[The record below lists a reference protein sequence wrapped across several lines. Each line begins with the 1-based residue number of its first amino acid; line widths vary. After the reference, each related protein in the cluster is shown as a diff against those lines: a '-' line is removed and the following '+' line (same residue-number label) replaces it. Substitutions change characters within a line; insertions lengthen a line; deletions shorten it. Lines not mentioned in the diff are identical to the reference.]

1 MKKIMKFIVLA
12 ILLPALMISTAG
24 LAYLH
29 FFASGDK
36 NLSGEWTASLD
47 MTEQAAV
54 MAFGWLQDIEAVSV
68 SMQNMESHMQGLD
81 IAVQLTFEETQRSAG
96 TFRCKV
102 LPESYDTCNQAAYEA
117 FASAFRQ
124 LLAERLRMA
133 DYAGGTDDAAVEALV
148 AETFGMSTVS
158 YLMSCGPKLLPSL
171 EELQAQY
178 EGSGTYQTKEGIL
191 TRQFEDGESVHTR
204 EEQYIREGTRLIL
217 TGKRDAAPQDSFA
230 DYYPVLYT
238 LQSQSPKQ

>member
-1 MKKIMKFIVLA
+1 MKKILKFIVLA
-12 ILLPALMISTAG
+12 IVFLALIISTAG

-29 FFASGDK
+29 FFASNDK

-47 MTEQAAV
+47 VTQQAAV
-54 MAFGWLQDIEAVSV
+54 MALGWLQDIEAVSV
-68 SMQNMESHMQGLD
+68 SMQDMESHMQGLE
-81 IAVQLTFEETQRSAG
+81 IAVRLTFEETQRSAG
-96 TFRCKV
+96 TFRCDV
-102 LPESYDTCNQAAYEA
+102 LPESYDSCNQAAYEA

-133 DYAGGTDDAAVEALV
+133 DYAGGTDDEAVEALV

-178 EGSGTYQTKEGIL
+178 EGSGTYETKEGIL
-191 TRQFEDGESVHTR
+191 TRQFEDGESVRTK
-204 EEQYIREGTRLIL
+204 EEQYVRKGTHLIL
-217 TGKRDAAPQDSFA
+217 TGEHDAASQGYFA
-230 DYYPVLYT
+230 DHYPVLYT
-238 LQSQSPKQ
+238 LETQE